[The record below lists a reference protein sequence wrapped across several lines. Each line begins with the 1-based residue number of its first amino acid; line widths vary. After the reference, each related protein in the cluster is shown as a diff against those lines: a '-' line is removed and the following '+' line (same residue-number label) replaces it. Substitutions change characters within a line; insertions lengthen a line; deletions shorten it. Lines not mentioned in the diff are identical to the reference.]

1 MIWFDGLAHERWPQ
15 LGPANSMPLIDRIKF
30 HAAHVANLTYGP
42 SGDGHR
48 FTVVATTPP
57 LTELRGVYF
66 LLSHNDTLIQK
77 VGLANG
83 IRGLSQRMEG
93 YERTYRLDGP
103 TGDPTMALWHR
114 MMTGPLQGQTLS
126 LWFTSLSATTA
137 VEVLGETITLSW
149 DPHREVE
156 RILAREAE
164 ACGHPLYLSGRPAG
178 GARSGSVRTNNS
190 DGPTSPL
197 DEIVEPVLEWLLQP
211 PTNFS
216 KATATQ
222 FLSSRVIFYP
232 GSGVDYAPMEL
243 FKLDAHGY
251 LCVDYLTDLD
261 STPPIPNCKILHQ
274 QALTIGEITESLGL
288 DPNQA
293 AFFPE
298 DLTQNETPDV
308 DYFFA
313 GQNTPQSR
321 LLGGRWSVWERNE
334 VLKGETHR
342 RRFAFLQ
349 LQAEAVWVFKGLW
362 CTRQPQPKLFALYC
376 GRDSSNWTHWRPGG
390 WLFRLAVN
398 HQAFPLWLRCRSD
411 SRWPEYDH
419 QFSDSPDEGTGV
431 YRRTED
437 PERLIPMQLFLRARD
452 ELQGSLSVDEEKQ
465 LAASEV
471 SRADK
476 FWFRRY
482 GRFLKDNHPEA
493 FAQWETLAFEL
504 WLATIKENPNAWLD
518 FPDPL
523 DDDAS
528 RWQ

>member
-1 MIWFDGLAHERWPQ
+1 
-15 LGPANSMPLIDRIKF
+15 MPLIDRIKS

-48 FTVVATTPP
+48 FTVVPTTPP
-57 LTELRGVYF
+57 LTEQRGVYF
-66 LLSHNDTLIQK
+66 LLSHSDTQIQK

-83 IRGLSQRMEG
+83 KGGLRQRMRG
-93 YERTYRLDGP
+93 YECLYLGNAEDT
-103 TGDPTMALWHR
+103 DPTVALWQR
-114 MMTGPLQGQTLS
+114 IMTGPLQGQTLS

-137 VEVLGETITLSW
+137 VEVLGENMTLSW

-156 RILAREAE
+156 RILAGEARTS
-164 ACGHPLYLSGRPAG
+164 GQPLLLS
-178 GARSGSVRTNNS
+178 RSQAIGVQPGWLM
-190 DGPTSPL
+190 GPLPL
-197 DEIVEPVLEWLLQP
+197 
-211 PTNFS
+211 FS
-216 KATATQ
+216 KALAQ
-222 FLSSRVIFYP
+222 GFLSSRVVFYP

-243 FKLDAHGY
+243 FKLEAHGY
-251 LCVDYLTDLD
+251 LYVDYQTDLD
-261 STPPIPNCKILHQ
+261 STPPIPNCILLHQ

-293 AFFPE
+293 AFSRE
-298 DLTQNETPDV
+298 DLTPNETQALDH
-308 DYFFA
+308 FFA
-313 GQNTPQSR
+313 GQETPQSR

-334 VLKGETHR
+334 ILAGETHH
-342 RRFAFLQ
+342 RRFALLQ
-349 LQAEAVWVFKGLW
+349 LHAEAVWVFKGLW
-362 CTRQPQPKLFALYC
+362 CTRQPQAKLFALYC
-376 GRDSSNWTHWRPGG
+376 GRDSPRWTTWRPGG

-437 PERLIPMQLFLRARD
+437 PARLTPMQLFLRARD

-465 LAASEV
+465 LAATEV
-471 SRADK
+471 PQADK

-482 GRFLKDNHPEA
+482 GRFLRDNHPEA
-493 FAQWETLAFEL
+493 FAQWETRAFEL
-504 WLATIKENPNAWLD
+504 WLAIITDNPNAWLD
-518 FPDPL
+518 FPDSL

>member
-1 MIWFDGLAHERWPQ
+1 
-15 LGPANSMPLIDRIKF
+15 MPLIDRIKS

-48 FTVVATTPP
+48 FMVVPITPP
-57 LTELRGVYF
+57 LTEQRCVYF
-66 LLSHNDTLIQK
+66 LLSHNDTQIQK

-93 YERTYRLDGP
+93 YERIYRLDGP

-114 MMTGPLQGQTLS
+114 MMTGPLQGETLS

-137 VEVLGETITLSW
+137 VEVLGENMTLSW

-156 RILAREAE
+156 RILAGEARTS
-164 ACGHPLYLSGRPAG
+164 GQPLLLS
-178 GARSGSVRTNNS
+178 RSQAIGVQPGWLM
-190 DGPTSPL
+190 GPLPL
-197 DEIVEPVLEWLLQP
+197 
-211 PTNFS
+211 FS
-216 KATATQ
+216 KALAQ
-222 FLSSRVIFYP
+222 GFLSSRVVFYP

-243 FKLDAHGY
+243 FKLEAHGY
-251 LCVDYLTDLD
+251 LYVDYQTDLD
-261 STPPIPNCKILHQ
+261 STPPIPNCILLHQ

-293 AFFPE
+293 AFSRE
-298 DLTQNETPDV
+298 DLTPNETQALDH
-308 DYFFA
+308 FFA
-313 GQNTPQSR
+313 GQETPQSR

-334 VLKGETHR
+334 ILAGETHH
-342 RRFAFLQ
+342 RRFALLQ
-349 LQAEAVWVFKGLW
+349 LHAEAVWVFKGLW
-362 CTRQPQPKLFALYC
+362 CTRQPQAKLFALYC
-376 GRDSSNWTHWRPGG
+376 GRDSPRWTTWRPGG

-452 ELQGSLSVDEEKQ
+452 ELQGSLLADEEMQ
-465 LAASEV
+465 LAAPEV
-471 SRADK
+471 PQADK

-482 GRFLKDNHPEA
+482 GRFLRDNHPEA
-493 FAQWETLAFEL
+493 FAQWETRAFEL
-504 WLATIKENPNAWLD
+504 WLAIITDNPNAWLD
-518 FPDPL
+518 FPDSL